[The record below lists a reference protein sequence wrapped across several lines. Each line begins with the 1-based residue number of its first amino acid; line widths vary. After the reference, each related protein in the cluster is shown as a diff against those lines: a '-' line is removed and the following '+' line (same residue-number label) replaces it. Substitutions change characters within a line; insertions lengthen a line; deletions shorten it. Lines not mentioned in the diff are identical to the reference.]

1 MKKGKDYIGIG
12 VGVML
17 FNDKGEL
24 LLTKRGQG
32 AKNERGCW
40 EIPGGGVEFGETLA
54 QAVIREAKEEIGVDI
69 EITQQ
74 LFSIDHLIPAENQ
87 HWVATPFLAT
97 MAAGQVP
104 KILEPHKCEAIG
116 WYALDKLPE
125 PLSITTMLNVRSYEE
140 YLALQ
145 S

>member
-12 VGVML
+12 VGVMI

-40 EIPGGGVEFGETLA
+40 EVPGGEVEFGETLA
-54 QAVIREAKEEIGVDI
+54 QAAIREAKEEIGVDI

-74 LFSIDHLIPAENQ
+74 LFSIDHLIPAEGQ

-97 MAAGQVP
+97 TAPG
-104 KILEPHKCEAIG
+104 
-116 WYALDKLPE
+116 
-125 PLSITTMLNVRSYEE
+125 
-140 YLALQ
+140 
-145 S
+145 